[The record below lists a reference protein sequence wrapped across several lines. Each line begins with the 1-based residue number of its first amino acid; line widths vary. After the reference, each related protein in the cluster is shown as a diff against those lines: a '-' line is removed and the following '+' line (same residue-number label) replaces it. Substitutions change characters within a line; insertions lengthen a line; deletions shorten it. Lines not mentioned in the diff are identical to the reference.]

1 VIRRSVSTGCL
12 LARPRRAGLSLLE
25 VVVALAILA
34 FSIGAI
40 GQLISM
46 STDRAV
52 EVERE
57 AQGSLLCQR
66 KLAELLIGPNVP
78 ASSGYAS
85 FPDDEPSLQYWQWK
99 ADVNPGANDLVYQVQ
114 VSVQYDSGDGRTVEI
129 QLGQMLLDPT
139 QRGSNQD
146 PTANTNNSLN
156 AVVQTPSGNGSSGS
170 AASGAAGTGAAPTGG
185 GAAPAPA
192 SSKTPAPAAA
202 TPAAAVPAA
211 APAAKNSSG
220 GNKGS

>member
-1 VIRRSVSTGCL
+1 VIRRSADTGCL
-12 LARPRRAGLSLLE
+12 FTRSRRAGLSLLE

-34 FSIGAI
+34 FSVGAI

-78 ASSGYAS
+78 ASSGYAA

-146 PTANTNNSLN
+146 PTANSNNSLN

-170 AASGAAGTGAAPTGG
+170 AASGAAGTGAAPAGG
-185 GAAPAPA
+185 GAAPAA
-192 SSKTPAPAAA
+192 PAPASGKM
-202 TPAAAVPAA
+202 TTPAA
-211 APAAKNSSG
+211 APAAAPAKNSSG